1 MKKVSVGFL
10 FVMTLLIFIL
20 IYAAS
25 YAQEKKKILPN
36 TAAIKDTVIAGTKY
50 PIYMGSKGGRYI
62 IRTSKV
68 TGNEYKQY
76 LKKQ

>member
-10 FVMTLLIFIL
+10 FVLTLLLFTL

-25 YAQEKKKILPN
+25 YAQNGKKIVTN
-36 TAAIKDTVIAGTKY
+36 TAPVKDTVIANTKY
-50 PIYMGSKGGRYI
+50 PIYVGAKGGRYI

>member
-1 MKKVSVGFL
+1 MFKHIVVLFSVL
-10 FVMTLLIFIL
+10 TLLTAISTSKV
-20 IYAAS
+20 S
-25 YAQEKKKILPN
+25 YAQDKKKIVVN
-36 TAAIKDTVIAGTKY
+36 TAPIKDTVIAGTKY
-50 PIYMGSKGGRYI
+50 PIYQGAKGGRYI